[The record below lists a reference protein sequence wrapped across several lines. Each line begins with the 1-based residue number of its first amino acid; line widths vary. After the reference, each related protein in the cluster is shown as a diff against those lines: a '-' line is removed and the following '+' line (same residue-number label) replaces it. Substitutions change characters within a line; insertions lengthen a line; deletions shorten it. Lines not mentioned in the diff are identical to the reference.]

1 MLQPIIAG
9 VIGALTGFASSFALV
24 IAGLL
29 AVGASPQEAASGL
42 LALCVAQ
49 ALLAGLLSWRSRLP
63 LSFAWSTPGA
73 ALLVAAEGSTGSY
86 SAAIGAFIVC
96 GLLILVS
103 GLWGWLGRAMTR
115 IPMPLAGAMLAG
127 ILFPICIAPVTA
139 VIEEPLLAAPVIVVW
154 LLLVRW
160 ATRWAVP
167 AAMLVAIIGV
177 VVSAGSDWMLGATLS
192 PGFTLTMPTIDPLV
206 IVSLGVPLYIVTM
219 AGQNVPGF
227 AVLSTLGYR
236 EVPARRVLAS
246 SGLATAVSAPFGGF
260 ALNLA
265 ALTAALMAGPD
276 SHPDPARRWVA
287 PVAGGVTYVLLGL
300 GAGVATA
307 LVAAAPPI
315 LIIAVAGLAL
325 LGAFTTGLVSAFEA
339 PETRLTAAV
348 TLIVVASGVVV
359 LGIGSAFWGLVVGAI
374 VLLVTRPRRVRDETV
389 DDETVD
395 DETVDDGTVDDGT
408 VHDAG
413 PQE

>member
-9 VIGALTGFASSFALV
+9 FIGALTGFASSFAIV
-24 IAGLL
+24 IAGLI
-29 AVGASPQEAASGL
+29 AVGASPAEAGSGL
-42 LALCVAQ
+42 LILCLGQ
-49 ALLAGLLSWRSRLP
+49 AVLAGLLSWRFRLP

-73 ALLVAAEGSTGSY
+73 ALLVAAEGTTGSY
-86 SAAIGAFIVC
+86 GAAIGAFLVC

-103 GLWGWLGRAMTR
+103 GLWSWLGRAMTR

-139 VIEEPLLAAPVIVVW
+139 VLQEPLLAAPVIIVW

-160 ATRWAVP
+160 LPRWAVP

-177 VVSAGSDWMLGATLS
+177 VISAGNGWMTGASLA
-192 PGFTLTMPTIDPLV
+192 PGFTFTLPSFDPLV

-227 AVLSTLGYR
+227 AVLTTLGYR
-236 EVPARRVLAS
+236 GVPARTVLAA
-246 SGLATAVSAPFGGF
+246 SGAATVLTAPFGGY

-276 SHPDPARRWVA
+276 SHPDPERRWVA
-287 PVAGGVTYVLLGL
+287 PIAGGATYVLLGL

-359 LGIGSAFWGLVVGAI
+359 LGIGSAFWGLLVGAL
-374 VLLVTRPRRVRDETV
+374 VMLVTRPRQPRSMVEGAPAK
-389 DDETVD
+389 EP
-395 DETVDDGTVDDGT
+395 E
-408 VHDAG
+408 
-413 PQE
+413 

>member
-9 VIGALTGFASSFALV
+9 VIGALTGFASSFAIV

-29 AVGASPQEAASGL
+29 AVGASPAEAASGL
-42 LALCVAQ
+42 LALCIGQ
-49 ALLAGLLSWRSRLP
+49 ALLAGLLSWRFRLP

-73 ALLVAAEGSTGSY
+73 ALLVAAEGTTGSY
-86 SAAIGAFIVC
+86 GAAIGAFMVC

-103 GLWGWLGRAMTR
+103 GLWPWLGRAMTR

-127 ILFPICIAPVTA
+127 ILFAICIAPVTA
-139 VIEEPLLAAPVIVVW
+139 VVQEPLLAAPVIIVW

-160 ATRWAVP
+160 LPRWAVP

-177 VVSAGSDWMLGATLS
+177 VVSAGSDWMTGATLA
-192 PGFTLTMPTIDPLV
+192 PGFTLTLPVFDPLV

-227 AVLSTLGYR
+227 AVLTTLGYR
-236 EVPARRVLAS
+236 GVPARTVLAA
-246 SGLATAVSAPFGGF
+246 SGAATVLTAPFGGY

-276 SHPDPARRWVA
+276 SHPNPERRWVA
-287 PVAGGVTYVLLGL
+287 PIAGGVTYVLLGL

-307 LVAAAPPI
+307 LVSAAPPI

-325 LGAFTTGLVSAFEA
+325 LGAFTTGLVSAFEV

-359 LGIGSAFWGLVVGAI
+359 LGIGSAFWGLLVGGL
-374 VLLVTRPRRVRDETV
+374 VMLVTHRRSTV
-389 DDETVD
+389 DPSPAKE
-395 DETVDDGTVDDGT
+395 
-408 VHDAG
+408 
-413 PQE
+413 PS

>member
-1 MLQPIIAG
+1 MQPIIAG

-24 IAGLL
+24 IAGLI
-29 AVGASPQEAASGL
+29 AVGASPAEAASGL
-42 LALCVAQ
+42 LVLCIAQ
-49 ALLAGLLSWRSRLP
+49 AVLAGLLSWRFRLP

-73 ALLVAAEGSTGSY
+73 ALLVAAEGTTGSY
-86 SAAIGAFIVC
+86 GAAVGAFLVC
-96 GLLILVS
+96 GLLIVVS
-103 GLWGWLGRAMTR
+103 GLWPWLGRAMTR

-139 VIEEPLLAAPVIVVW
+139 VVEEPLLAAPVVLVW

-160 ATRWAVP
+160 LPRWAVP
-167 AAMLVAIIGV
+167 AAMLVAIVGV
-177 VVSAGSDWMLGATLS
+177 VISAGGEWMRDASLAPAL
-192 PGFTLTMPTIDPLV
+192 TLTAPVLDPLV

-227 AVLSTLGYR
+227 AVLTTLGFR
-236 EVPARRVLAS
+236 GVPARTVLAA
-246 SGLATAVSAPFGGF
+246 SGAATVLTAPFGGY

-265 ALTAALMAGPD
+265 AITAALMAGPD
-276 SHPDPARRWVA
+276 SHPEPARRWVA

-325 LGAFTTGLVSAFEA
+325 FGAFSTGIVSAFEA

-359 LGIGSAFWGLVVGAI
+359 LGIGSAFWGLVVGAL
-374 VLLVTRPRRVRDETV
+374 VMLVTARRSTV
-389 DDETVD
+389 VLTPTE
-395 DETVDDGTVDDGT
+395 ES
-408 VHDAG
+408 
-413 PQE
+413 P

>member
-29 AVGASPQEAASGL
+29 AVGASPAEAASGL
-42 LALCVAQ
+42 LVLCIGQ
-49 ALLAGLLSWRSRLP
+49 ALLAGLLSWRFRLP

-86 SAAIGAFIVC
+86 GAAIGAFVAC
-96 GLLILVS
+96 GLLILIS
-103 GLWGWLGRAMTR
+103 GLWPWLGRAMTR

-139 VIEEPLLAAPVIVVW
+139 VLQEPLLAAPVIIVW

-160 ATRWAVP
+160 LPRWAVP

-177 VVSAGSDWMLGATLS
+177 VVSAGSEWMTGASLAPTLT
-192 PGFTLTMPTIDPLV
+192 FTMPTLDPLV
-206 IVSLGVPLYIVTM
+206 IASLGVPLYIVTM

-227 AVLSTLGYR
+227 AVLTTLGYR
-236 EVPARRVLAS
+236 DVPARTMLAASGAATVL
-246 SGLATAVSAPFGGF
+246 TAPFGGY

-265 ALTAALMAGPD
+265 AITAALMAGPD

-287 PVAGGVTYVLLGL
+287 PLAGGATYIVLGL

-307 LVAAAPPI
+307 LVSAAPPI

-325 LGAFTTGLVSAFEA
+325 FGAFASGLVSAFEV

-359 LGIGSAFWGLVVGAI
+359 LGIGSAFWGLLVGAL
-374 VLLVTRPRRVRDETV
+374 VMLVTHRRSTV
-389 DDETVD
+389 DPTLAKE
-395 DETVDDGTVDDGT
+395 
-408 VHDAG
+408 
-413 PQE
+413 PQ

>member
-1 MLQPIIAG
+1 VLQPIIAG

-24 IAGLL
+24 IAGLI
-29 AVGASPQEAASGL
+29 AVGASPAEAASGL
-42 LALCVAQ
+42 LVLCIGQ
-49 ALLAGLLSWRSRLP
+49 AVLAGLLSWRFRLP

-73 ALLVAAEGSTGSY
+73 ALLVAAEGTTGSY
-86 SAAIGAFIVC
+86 GAAIGAFLVC
-96 GLLILVS
+96 GLLIVVS
-103 GLWGWLGRAMTR
+103 GLWPWLGRAMTR
-115 IPMPLAGAMLAG
+115 IPLPLAGAMLAG

-139 VIEEPLLAAPVIVVW
+139 VIEEPLLAAPVVLVW

-160 ATRWAVP
+160 LPRWAVP
-167 AAMLVAIIGV
+167 AAMLVAIVGV
-177 VVSAGSDWMLGATLS
+177 VISAGDEWMHDASLAPAL
-192 PGFTLTMPTIDPLV
+192 TLTAPVLDPLV

-227 AVLSTLGYR
+227 AVLTTLGFR
-236 EVPARRVLAS
+236 GVPARTVLAA
-246 SGLATAVSAPFGGF
+246 SGAATVLTAPFGGY

-265 ALTAALMAGPD
+265 AITAALMAGPD
-276 SHPDPARRWVA
+276 SHPDRERRWVA
-287 PVAGGVTYVLLGL
+287 PIAGGVTYVLLGL

-325 LGAFTTGLVSAFEA
+325 FGAFSTGIVSAFEA

-359 LGIGSAFWGLVVGAI
+359 LGIGSAFWGLVVGAL
-374 VLLVTRPRRVRDETV
+374 VMLVTVRRSTV
-389 DDETVD
+389 VPTPTE
-395 DETVDDGTVDDGT
+395 ES
-408 VHDAG
+408 
-413 PQE
+413 P

>member
-24 IAGLL
+24 VAGLL
-29 AVGASPQEAASGL
+29 AVGASPEEAASGL
-42 LALCVAQ
+42 LALCIAQ

-86 SAAIGAFIVC
+86 GAAIGAFIVC

-139 VIEEPLLAAPVIVVW
+139 VLQEPLLAAPVIVVW

-167 AAMLVAIIGV
+167 AAMLVAIVGV

-192 PGFTLTMPTIDPLV
+192 PGVTLTMPTIDPLV

-374 VLLVTRPRRVRDETV
+374 VLLVTRPRQVRDGTV
-389 DDETVD
+389 DDKA
-395 DETVDDGTVDDGT
+395 VDDGT

>member
-1 MLQPIIAG
+1 VLQPIIAG

-24 IAGLL
+24 VAGLL
-29 AVGASPQEAASGL
+29 AVGASPTEAASGL
-42 LALCVAQ
+42 LALCIGQ
-49 ALLAGLLSWRSRLP
+49 ALLAGLLSWRFRLP

-73 ALLVAAEGSTGSY
+73 ALLVAAEGTTGSY
-86 SAAIGAFIVC
+86 GAAVGAFLVC
-96 GLLILVS
+96 GLLILIS
-103 GLWGWLGRAMTR
+103 GLWPWLGRAMTR

-139 VIEEPLLAAPVIVVW
+139 VIQEPLLAAPVIIVW

-160 ATRWAVP
+160 LPRWAVP

-177 VVSAGSDWMLGATLS
+177 IVSAGSDWMTGATLAPS
-192 PGFTLTMPTIDPLV
+192 LVLTMPTLDPLV
-206 IVSLGVPLYIVTM
+206 IVSLGLPLYIVTM
-219 AGQNVPGF
+219 AGQYVPGF
-227 AVLSTLGYR
+227 AVLTTLGYSNL
-236 EVPARRVLAS
+236 PARTVLAA
-246 SGLATAVSAPFGGF
+246 GGAATALTAALGGY

-287 PVAGGVTYVLLGL
+287 PIAGGVTYVALGL

-325 LGAFTTGLVSAFEA
+325 LGAFTTGLVSAFDA

-348 TLIVVASGVVV
+348 TLIVVSSGVVV
-359 LGIGSAFWGLVVGAI
+359 LGIGSAFWGLLVGAL
-374 VLLVTRPRRVRDETV
+374 VMLVTRPRSTAADSLTV
-389 DDETVD
+389 
-395 DETVDDGTVDDGT
+395 
-408 VHDAG
+408 
-413 PQE
+413 

>member
-29 AVGASPQEAASGL
+29 AVGATPEEAASGL
-42 LALCVAQ
+42 LALCIAQ
-49 ALLAGLLSWRSRLP
+49 ALLAGILSWRSRLP

-86 SAAIGAFIVC
+86 GAAIGAFIVC
-96 GLLILVS
+96 GVLILVS

-192 PGFTLTMPTIDPLV
+192 PGFTLTMPAFDPLV

-227 AVLSTLGYR
+227 AVLTTLGYR
-236 EVPARRVLAS
+236 DVPARRVLAS

-374 VLLVTRPRRVRDETV
+374 VLLVTRPRPVRGETLH
-389 DDETVD
+389 DD
-395 DETVDDGTVDDGT
+395 T

>member
-29 AVGASPQEAASGL
+29 AVGASPAEAASGL
-42 LALCVAQ
+42 LALCIGQ
-49 ALLAGLLSWRSRLP
+49 ALLAGLLSWRFRLP

-73 ALLVAAEGSTGSY
+73 ALLVAAEGTTGSY
-86 SAAIGAFIVC
+86 GAAIGAFVVC
-96 GLLILVS
+96 GLLILLS
-103 GLWGWLGRAMTR
+103 GLWAPLGRAMTR

-139 VIEEPLLAAPVIVVW
+139 VLQEPLLAAPVIIVW

-160 ATRWAVP
+160 APRWAVP
-167 AAMLVAIIGV
+167 VAMLVAIIGV
-177 VVSAGSDWMLGATLS
+177 IASAGDEWMTGASLA
-192 PGFTLTMPTIDPLV
+192 PGFTITLPAFDPLV

-227 AVLSTLGYR
+227 AVLTTLGYR
-236 EVPARRVLAS
+236 EVPARTVLAA
-246 SGLATAVSAPFGGF
+246 SGAATMLTAPFGGY

-265 ALTAALMAGPD
+265 AITAALMAGPD

-287 PVAGGVTYVLLGL
+287 PLAGGVSYVLLGL

-325 LGAFTTGLVSAFEA
+325 FSAFATGLVSAFEP

-359 LGIGSAFWGLVVGAI
+359 LGIGSAFWGLLVGAL
-374 VLLVTRPRRVRDETV
+374 VMVVTRPRGTAASPVPAPTV
-389 DDETVD
+389 E
-395 DETVDDGTVDDGT
+395 E
-408 VHDAG
+408 
-413 PQE
+413 

>member
-9 VIGALTGFASSFALV
+9 IIGALTGFASSFALV

-29 AVGASPQEAASGL
+29 AVGASPAEAASGL
-42 LALCVAQ
+42 LVLCIGQ
-49 ALLAGLLSWRSRLP
+49 ALLAGLLSWRFRLP

-86 SAAIGAFIVC
+86 GAAIGAFIVC
-96 GLLILVS
+96 GLLILIS
-103 GLWGWLGRAMTR
+103 GLWPWMGRAMTR

-139 VIEEPLLAAPVIVVW
+139 VMQEPFLAAPVIIVW

-160 ATRWAVP
+160 LPRWAVP
-167 AAMLVAIIGV
+167 AAMLVAIVGV
-177 VVSAGSDWMLGATLS
+177 VVSAGSDWMTGANLAPALTV
-192 PGFTLTMPTIDPLV
+192 TMPSFDPLV

-227 AVLSTLGYR
+227 AVLTTLGYR
-236 EVPARRVLAS
+236 DVPARTMLAA
-246 SGLATAVSAPFGGF
+246 SGAATALAAPFGGY

-265 ALTAALMAGPD
+265 AITAALMAGPD
-276 SHPDPARRWVA
+276 SHPEPNRRWVA
-287 PVAGGVTYVLLGL
+287 PIAGGVTYIVLGL

-307 LVAAAPPI
+307 LVSAAPPI

-325 LGAFTTGLVSAFEA
+325 FGAFASGLVSAFEA

-359 LGIGSAFWGLVVGAI
+359 LGIGSAFWGLLVGAL
-374 VLLVTRPRRVRDETV
+374 VMLVTHRRSTV
-389 DDETVD
+389 EPTPP
-395 DETVDDGTVDDGT
+395 EE
-408 VHDAG
+408 AS
-413 PQE
+413 

>member
-29 AVGASPQEAASGL
+29 AVGASPAEAASGL
-42 LALCVAQ
+42 LALCIGQ
-49 ALLAGLLSWRSRLP
+49 ALIAGLLSWRFRLP

-73 ALLVAAEGSTGSY
+73 ALLVAAEGTTGSY
-86 SAAIGAFIVC
+86 GAAIGAFIVC

-103 GLWGWLGRAMTR
+103 GLWPWLGRAMTR

-139 VIEEPLLAAPVIVVW
+139 VIEQPLLAAPVVIVW

-160 ATRWAVP
+160 WPRWAVP
-167 AAMLVAIIGV
+167 AAMLVAIVGV
-177 VVSAGSDWMLGATLS
+177 VISAGGEWMLGATLT
-192 PGFTLTMPTIDPLV
+192 PALTLTTPTVDPLV

-227 AVLSTLGYR
+227 AVLATLGYPD
-236 EVPARRVLAS
+236 VPARSVLAA
-246 SGLATAVSAPFGGF
+246 SGAATMLTAPFGGY

-276 SHPDPARRWVA
+276 SHLDRERRWIA
-287 PVAGGVTYVLLGL
+287 PVAGGMTYVLLGL
-300 GAGVATA
+300 AAGVATA

-325 LGAFTTGLVSAFEA
+325 LGALTTGLVSAFEV

-359 LGIGSAFWGLVVGAI
+359 LGIGSAFWGLLVGGL
-374 VLLVTRPRRVRDETV
+374 VMLVTHRKSTV
-389 DDETVD
+389 EPTPT
-395 DETVDDGTVDDGT
+395 EE
-408 VHDAG
+408 A
-413 PQE
+413 P

>member
-9 VIGALTGFASSFALV
+9 IIGALTGFASSFALV

-29 AVGASPQEAASGL
+29 AVGASPAEAASGL
-42 LALCVAQ
+42 LALCIGQ
-49 ALLAGLLSWRSRLP
+49 AFLAGLLSWRFRLP

-73 ALLVAAEGSTGSY
+73 ALLVAAEGTTGSY
-86 SAAIGAFIVC
+86 GAAIGAFIVC

-103 GLWGWLGRAMTR
+103 GLWPWLGRAMTR

-139 VIEEPLLAAPVIVVW
+139 VLQEPLLAAPVIIVW

-160 ATRWAVP
+160 LPRWAVP

-177 VVSAGSDWMLGATLS
+177 VVSAGSEWMSGATLT
-192 PGFTLTMPTIDPLV
+192 PGLTVTLPQFDPLV

-236 EVPARRVLAS
+236 GVPARTMLAAT
-246 SGLATAVSAPFGGF
+246 GAATALTAPFGGY

-265 ALTAALMAGPD
+265 AITAALMAGPD

-287 PVAGGVTYVLLGL
+287 PIAGGVTYVVLGL

-307 LVAAAPPI
+307 LVSAAPPI

-325 LGAFTTGLVSAFEA
+325 FGAFASGLVSAFEA

-359 LGIGSAFWGLVVGAI
+359 LGIGSAFWGLLVGAL
-374 VLLVTRPRRVRDETV
+374 VMLVTHRKSTV
-389 DDETVD
+389 EPTLA
-395 DETVDDGTVDDGT
+395 EES
-408 VHDAG
+408 
-413 PQE
+413 P

>member
-29 AVGASPQEAASGL
+29 AVGATPEEAASGL
-42 LALCVAQ
+42 LALCIAQ
-49 ALLAGLLSWRSRLP
+49 ALLAGILSWRSRLP

-86 SAAIGAFIVC
+86 GAAIGAFIVC
-96 GLLILVS
+96 GLLILIS
-103 GLWGWLGRAMTR
+103 GLWGRLGRAMTR

-154 LLLVRW
+154 LALVRW

-167 AAMLVAIIGV
+167 AAMLVAILGV

-192 PGFTLTMPTIDPLV
+192 PGFTLTMPTVDPLV

-227 AVLSTLGYR
+227 AVLTTLGYR
-236 EVPARRVLAS
+236 DVPARRVLAS
-246 SGLATAVSAPFGGF
+246 SGLATAVVAPLGGF

-287 PVAGGVTYVLLGL
+287 PVAGGATYVLLGL

-374 VLLVTRPRRVRDETV
+374 VLLVTRPRRVRDETSH
-389 DDETVD
+389 DETVD
-395 DETVDDGTVDDGT
+395 DETV
-408 VHDAG
+408 HDAG

>member
-29 AVGASPQEAASGL
+29 AVGASPAEAASGL
-42 LALCVAQ
+42 LALCIGQ
-49 ALLAGLLSWRSRLP
+49 ALLAGLLSWRFRLP

-73 ALLVAAEGSTGSY
+73 ALLVAAEGTTGSY
-86 SAAIGAFIVC
+86 GAAIGAFVVC
-96 GLLILVS
+96 GLLILLS
-103 GLWGWLGRAMTR
+103 GLWAPLGRAMTR

-139 VIEEPLLAAPVIVVW
+139 VLQEPLLAAPVIIVW

-160 ATRWAVP
+160 APRWAVP
-167 AAMLVAIIGV
+167 VAMLVAIIGV
-177 VVSAGSDWMLGATLS
+177 IASAGDEWMTGASLA
-192 PGFTLTMPTIDPLV
+192 PGFTITLPAFDPLV

-227 AVLSTLGYR
+227 AVLTTLGYR
-236 EVPARRVLAS
+236 EVPARTVLAA
-246 SGLATAVSAPFGGF
+246 SGAATMLTAPFGGY

-265 ALTAALMAGPD
+265 AITAALMAGPD

-287 PVAGGVTYVLLGL
+287 PLAGGVSYVLLGL

-325 LGAFTTGLVSAFEA
+325 FSAFATGLVSAFEA

-359 LGIGSAFWGLVVGAI
+359 LGIGSAFWGLLVGAL
-374 VLLVTRPRRVRDETV
+374 VMVVTRPRGTAASPVPAPTV
-389 DDETVD
+389 E
-395 DETVDDGTVDDGT
+395 E
-408 VHDAG
+408 
-413 PQE
+413 

>member
-1 MLQPIIAG
+1 VLQPIIAG
-9 VIGALTGFASSFALV
+9 VIGAITGFASSFALV

-29 AVGASPQEAASGL
+29 AVGASPEEAASGL
-42 LALCVAQ
+42 LALCIAQ
-49 ALLAGLLSWRSRLP
+49 ALLAGLLSLRSRLP

-73 ALLVAAEGSTGSY
+73 ALLIAAEGSTGSY
-86 SAAIGAFIVC
+86 GAAIGAFIVC

-139 VIEEPLLAAPVIVVW
+139 VIQEPLLAAPVILVW

-160 ATRWAVP
+160 APRWAVP

-177 VVSAGSDWMLGATLS
+177 VISAGSDWMLGATLT
-192 PGFTLTMPTIDPLV
+192 PGLTLTMPLFDPLV

-227 AVLSTLGYR
+227 AVLTTLGYR
-236 EVPARRVLAS
+236 DVPARRILAA
-246 SGLATAVSAPFGGF
+246 SGLATAVAAPLGGY
-260 ALNLA
+260 AVNLA

-276 SHPDPARRWVA
+276 SHPDPARRWIA
-287 PVAGGVTYVLLGL
+287 PIAGGVTYVLLGL
-300 GAGVATA
+300 TAGVATA
-307 LVAAAPPI
+307 LVAAAPLI

-374 VLLVTRPRRVRDETV
+374 VLFVTRPRRVRSE
-389 DDETVD
+389 
-395 DETVDDGTVDDGT
+395 
-408 VHDAG
+408 A

>member
-29 AVGASPQEAASGL
+29 AVGASPDEAASGL
-42 LALCVAQ
+42 LVLCIAQ
-49 ALLAGLLSWRSRLP
+49 AVLAGVLSWRFRLP

-73 ALLVAAEGSTGSY
+73 ALLVAAEGTTGSY
-86 SAAIGAFIVC
+86 GAAIGAFIVC

-103 GLWGWLGRAMTR
+103 GLWAPLGRAMTR

-139 VIEEPLLAAPVIVVW
+139 VLQEPLLAAPVIIVW
-154 LLLVRW
+154 LLLIRW
-160 ATRWAVP
+160 LPRWAVP
-167 AAMLVAIIGV
+167 AAMLVAIVGV
-177 VVSAGSDWMLGATLS
+177 VISAGSEWMTGATLA
-192 PGFTLTMPTIDPLV
+192 PGFTITLPTFDPLV

-227 AVLSTLGYR
+227 AVLTTLGYR
-236 EVPARRVLAS
+236 GVPARTVLAS
-246 SGLATAVSAPFGGF
+246 TGVATALTAPFGGY

-276 SHPDPARRWVA
+276 SHPDPARRWIA
-287 PVAGGVTYVLLGL
+287 PIARGATYVLLGL

-307 LVAAAPPI
+307 LVSAAPPI

-359 LGIGSAFWGLVVGAI
+359 LGVGSAFWGLLVGAL
-374 VLLVTRPRRVRDETV
+374 VMLVTRPRQPRSMVEGAPAK
-389 DDETVD
+389 EP
-395 DETVDDGTVDDGT
+395 E
-408 VHDAG
+408 
-413 PQE
+413 

>member
-24 IAGLL
+24 IAGLI
-29 AVGASPQEAASGL
+29 AVGASPAEAASGL
-42 LALCVAQ
+42 LVLCIAQ
-49 ALLAGLLSWRSRLP
+49 AVLAGLLSWRFRLP

-73 ALLVAAEGSTGSY
+73 ALLVAAEGTTGSY
-86 SAAIGAFIVC
+86 GAAVGAFLVC
-96 GLLILVS
+96 GFLIVVS
-103 GLWGWLGRAMTR
+103 GLWPWLGRAMTR

-139 VIEEPLLAAPVIVVW
+139 VVEEPLLAAPVVLVW

-160 ATRWAVP
+160 LPRWAVP
-167 AAMLVAIIGV
+167 AAMLVAIVGV
-177 VVSAGSDWMLGATLS
+177 VISAGGEWMRDASLAPAL
-192 PGFTLTMPTIDPLV
+192 TLTAPVLDPLV

-227 AVLSTLGYR
+227 AVLTTLGFR
-236 EVPARRVLAS
+236 GVPARTVLAA
-246 SGLATAVSAPFGGF
+246 SGAATVLTAPFGGY

-265 ALTAALMAGPD
+265 AITAALMAGPD
-276 SHPDPARRWVA
+276 SHPEPARRWVA

-325 LGAFTTGLVSAFEA
+325 FGALSTGIVSAFEA

-359 LGIGSAFWGLVVGAI
+359 LGIGSAFWGLVVGAL
-374 VLLVTRPRRVRDETV
+374 VMLVTARRSTV
-389 DDETVD
+389 EPTPT
-395 DETVDDGTVDDGT
+395 EES
-408 VHDAG
+408 
-413 PQE
+413 P

>member
-9 VIGALTGFASSFALV
+9 IIGALTGFASSFALV
-24 IAGLL
+24 ITGLL
-29 AVGASPQEAASGL
+29 AVGASPAEAASGL
-42 LALCVAQ
+42 LVLCIGQ
-49 ALLAGLLSWRSRLP
+49 ALLAGVLSWRFRLP

-86 SAAIGAFIVC
+86 GAAIGAFIVC
-96 GLLILVS
+96 GLLMVVS
-103 GLWGWLGRAMTR
+103 GLWPWLGRAMTR

-127 ILFPICIAPVTA
+127 ILFPICVAPVTA
-139 VIEEPLLAAPVIVVW
+139 VMQEPLLAAPVIIVW

-160 ATRWAVP
+160 LPRWAVP

-177 VVSAGSDWMLGATLS
+177 VVSAGSEWMTGATLT
-192 PGFTLTMPTIDPLV
+192 PGLTVTLPQFDPLV

-227 AVLSTLGYR
+227 AVLTTLGYR
-236 EVPARRVLAS
+236 DVPSRTMLAA
-246 SGLATAVSAPFGGF
+246 SGAATALTAPFGGY

-265 ALTAALMAGPD
+265 AITAALMAGPD

-287 PVAGGVTYVLLGL
+287 PIAGGATYVLLGL

-325 LGAFTTGLVSAFEA
+325 FGAFASGLVSAFEV

-359 LGIGSAFWGLVVGAI
+359 LGIGSAFWGLLVGAL
-374 VLLVTRPRRVRDETV
+374 VMLVTHRRSTV
-389 DDETVD
+389 EPTPA
-395 DETVDDGTVDDGT
+395 EES
-408 VHDAG
+408 
-413 PQE
+413 P

>member
-9 VIGALTGFASSFALV
+9 VVGALTGYASSFALV
-24 IAGLL
+24 IAGLI
-29 AVGASPQEAASGL
+29 AVGASPAEAASGL
-42 LALCVAQ
+42 LVLCLGQ
-49 ALLAGLLSWRSRLP
+49 ALLAGLLSWRFRLP

-73 ALLVAAEGSTGSY
+73 ALLVAAEGTTGSY
-86 SAAIGAFIVC
+86 GAAIGAFLVC
-96 GLLILVS
+96 GLLIVVS
-103 GLWGWLGRAMTR
+103 GLWPWLGGAMTR

-139 VIEEPLLAAPVIVVW
+139 VIEQPLLAAPIVIVW

-160 ATRWAVP
+160 LPRWAVP

-177 VVSAGSDWMLGATLS
+177 VISAGDDWMRGAQLA
-192 PGFTLTMPTIDPLV
+192 PALTLTAPVLDPLV
-206 IVSLGVPLYIVTM
+206 ILSLGVPLFIVTM

-236 EVPARRVLAS
+236 GVPARTVLVAS
-246 SGLATAVSAPFGGF
+246 GAATALAAPFGGY

-265 ALTAALMAGPD
+265 AITAALMAGPD

-287 PVAGGVTYVLLGL
+287 PIAGGATYVLLGL
-300 GAGVATA
+300 GASVATA

-325 LGAFTTGLVSAFEA
+325 FGALATGIVSAFEA

-359 LGIGSAFWGLVVGAI
+359 LGIGSAFWGLVVGAL
-374 VLLVTRPRRVRDETV
+374 VMLVTRPRSSVSASPTE
-389 DDETVD
+389 E
-395 DETVDDGTVDDGT
+395 
-408 VHDAG
+408 A
-413 PQE
+413 P

>member
-9 VIGALTGFASSFALV
+9 VIGALTGFASSFAIV
-24 IAGLL
+24 VAGLL

-42 LALCVAQ
+42 LALCIAQ
-49 ALLAGLLSWRSRLP
+49 AVLAGVLSWRTRLP

-86 SAAIGAFIVC
+86 SAAIGAFLVC
-96 GLLILVS
+96 GLLIVVS
-103 GLWGWLGRAMTR
+103 GLWSWLGRAMTR

-127 ILFPICIAPVTA
+127 ILFPICITPVTA
-139 VIEEPLLAAPVIVVW
+139 VLEEPLLAAPVIIVW
-154 LLLVRW
+154 LALVRL
-160 ATRWAVP
+160 APRWAVP
-167 AAMLVAIIGV
+167 AAMLVAIVGV
-177 VVSAGSDWMLGATLS
+177 VISAGSEWMTGATLT
-192 PGFTLTMPTIDPLV
+192 PGFTLTVPTFDPLV
-206 IVSLGVPLYIVTM
+206 IVSLGVPLFIVTM

-227 AVLSTLGYR
+227 AVLTTLGYR
-236 EVPARRVLAS
+236 GVPARLVLAS
-246 SGLATAVSAPFGGF
+246 SGAATALAAPLGGF

-265 ALTAALMAGPD
+265 AITAALMAGPE

-287 PVAGGVTYVLLGL
+287 PIAGGVTYVLLGL

-315 LIIAVAGLAL
+315 LIIAAAALAL
-325 LGAFTTGLVSAFEA
+325 LGAFTTGIVSAFEA

-359 LGIGSAFWGLVVGAI
+359 LGIGSAFWGLIVGAI
-374 VLLVTRPRRVRDETV
+374 VMLVTRPRRAPESA
-389 DDETVD
+389 E
-395 DETVDDGTVDDGT
+395 
-408 VHDAG
+408 HA
-413 PQE
+413 QE

>member
-9 VIGALTGFASSFALV
+9 VVGALTGFASSFALV
-24 IAGLL
+24 IAGLI
-29 AVGASPQEAASGL
+29 AVGASPAEAASGL
-42 LALCVAQ
+42 LVLCIAQ
-49 ALLAGLLSWRSRLP
+49 AVLAGLLSWRFRLP

-73 ALLVAAEGSTGSY
+73 ALLVAAEGTTGSY
-86 SAAIGAFIVC
+86 GAAIGAFVSCGILIV
-96 GLLILVS
+96 VS
-103 GLWGWLGRAMTR
+103 GLWPWLGRAMTR
-115 IPMPLAGAMLAG
+115 IPIPLAGAMLAG

-139 VIEEPLLAAPVIVVW
+139 VIEQPLLAAPIVIVW

-160 ATRWAVP
+160 LPRWAVP

-177 VVSAGSDWMLGATLS
+177 VISAGDEWMRGAQLA
-192 PGFTLTMPTIDPLV
+192 PVLTLTPPVLDPLV
-206 IVSLGVPLYIVTM
+206 IVSLGVPLFIVTM

-236 EVPARRVLAS
+236 AAPARAVLV
-246 SGLATAVSAPFGGF
+246 ATGAATTVAAPFGGF

-265 ALTAALMAGPD
+265 ALSAAIMAGTD

-287 PVAGGVTYVLLGL
+287 PIAGGATYVLLGL

-325 LGAFTTGLVSAFEA
+325 LGAFTTGVVSAFEA

-359 LGIGSAFWGLVVGAI
+359 LGVGSAFWGLVIGAL
-374 VLLVTRPRRVRDETV
+374 VMLVTRPKSTV
-389 DDETVD
+389 GATPTE
-395 DETVDDGTVDDGT
+395 ES
-408 VHDAG
+408 
-413 PQE
+413 P

>member
-1 MLQPIIAG
+1 MAG

-29 AVGASPQEAASGL
+29 AVGASPEEAASGL
-42 LALCVAQ
+42 LALCIGQ
-49 ALLAGLLSWRSRLP
+49 ALLAALLSWRFRLP

-73 ALLVAAEGSTGSY
+73 ALLVAAEGTTGSY

-103 GLWGWLGRAMTR
+103 GLWAPLGRAMTR

-139 VIEEPLLAAPVIVVW
+139 VLQEPLLAAPVIIVW
-154 LLLVRW
+154 LLLIRW
-160 ATRWAVP
+160 LPRWAVP

-177 VVSAGSDWMLGATLS
+177 VISAGSEWMTGATLA
-192 PGFTLTMPTIDPLV
+192 PGFTVTLPTFDPLV

-227 AVLSTLGYR
+227 AVLTTLGFR
-236 EVPARRVLAS
+236 GVPARTVLAAT
-246 SGLATAVSAPFGGF
+246 GAATALTAPFGGY

-276 SHPDPARRWVA
+276 SHPDPARRWIA
-287 PVAGGVTYVLLGL
+287 PIAGGVTYVLLGL

-307 LVAAAPPI
+307 LVSAAPPI

-325 LGAFTTGLVSAFEA
+325 LGAFTTGLVSAFEV

-359 LGIGSAFWGLVVGAI
+359 LGIGSAFWGLLVGAL
-374 VLLVTRPRRVRDETV
+374 VMLVTRPRQPRSMVEGAPAK
-389 DDETVD
+389 EP
-395 DETVDDGTVDDGT
+395 E
-408 VHDAG
+408 
-413 PQE
+413 

>member
-1 MLQPIIAG
+1 VLQPIIAG
-9 VIGALTGFASSFALV
+9 VIGAITGFASSFALV

-29 AVGASPQEAASGL
+29 AVGASPEEAASGL
-42 LALCVAQ
+42 LALCTAQ
-49 ALLAGLLSWRSRLP
+49 ALLAGILSWRSRLP

-73 ALLVAAEGSTGSY
+73 ALLVAAQGTTGSY
-86 SAAIGAFIVC
+86 GAAIGAFIVC
-96 GLLILVS
+96 GVLILVS

-139 VIEEPLLAAPVIVVW
+139 VIQEPLLAAPVIVVW

-160 ATRWAVP
+160 LPRWAVP

-177 VVSAGSDWMLGATLS
+177 VISAGSDWMLGASLA
-192 PGFTLTMPTIDPLV
+192 PALTLTVPQFDPLV

-227 AVLSTLGYR
+227 AVLTTLGYR
-236 EVPARRVLAS
+236 EVPARRILAA
-246 SGLATAVSAPFGGF
+246 SGLATALAAPFGGYTV
-260 ALNLA
+260 NLA

-287 PVAGGVTYVLLGL
+287 PVAGGVTYVVLGL
-300 GAGVATA
+300 GAGLATA
-307 LVAAAPPI
+307 LVSAAPPI

-348 TLIVVASGVVV
+348 TLIVVASGIVV

-374 VLLVTRPRRVRDETV
+374 VLLVTRPRRVPREAAK
-389 DDETVD
+389 E
-395 DETVDDGTVDDGT
+395 
-408 VHDAG
+408 
-413 PQE
+413 